1 MKTPKPQLT
10 QFENSLKHLLREYAE
25 ALLYALLVALFIRS
39 FVLSAYRIPSLIMAP
54 SLVAGDFIFAYKLPF
69 GIIPPFMEDTNRWG
83 GRSPQRGEVVI
94 LSCPGVAEKSC
105 IRRVIGLPGDRVEL
119 QGKRLILNGQMAQYE
134 SASAGFTSIQ
144 DLGDYN
150 VALNESWGGIHHSI
164 LIGPRADR
172 ENFGPVVVPPGHLW
186 VLSDYRDMGEDSRD
200 WGPVSTRSLEAK
212 AAFIWLS
219 LGWEEEGRSWFP
231 QVRWSRVGL
240 RVD

>member
-10 QFENSLKHLLREYAE
+10 QFEISLKHLLREYAE
-25 ALLYALLVALFIRS
+25 ALLYAFLVALFIRS
-39 FVLSAYRIPSLIMAP
+39 FILSAYRIPSLIMAP

-69 GIIPPFMEDTNRWG
+69 GITPPFMDEANRWG

-134 SASAGFTSIQ
+134 PASTGVATIQ
-144 DLGDYN
+144 DLGEYN
-150 VALNESWGGIHHSI
+150 VVLNESWGGIHHPI
-164 LIGPRADR
+164 LIGPRAER
-172 ENFGPVVVPPGHLW
+172 EDFGPVVVPPGHLW

-219 LGWEEEGRSWFP
+219 LGWEEEDRSWFP